1 MRRSLGVGIPEIRRP
16 VEDSGR
22 LKSGVV
28 RPSSSWIERI
38 EMRDSGREGVEMV
51 RWWCCGGCLC
61 VRRGVMLAMSRV
73 IVTSP
78 SSSGSSDWRD

>member
-51 RWWCCGGCLC
+51 RWCCCGCLC